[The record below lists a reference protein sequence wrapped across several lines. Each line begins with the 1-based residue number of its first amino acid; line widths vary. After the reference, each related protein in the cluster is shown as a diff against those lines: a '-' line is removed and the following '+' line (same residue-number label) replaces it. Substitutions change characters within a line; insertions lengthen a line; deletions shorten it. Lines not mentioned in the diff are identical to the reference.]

1 MEQIMT
7 NTFKNTSLLRVS
19 RWSSVRQTLTEW
31 QRRARSRRELMG
43 LSDTGLRDIGCS
55 RCDAERE
62 GSKPF
67 WMV

>member
-1 MEQIMT
+1 MST
-7 NTFKNTSLLRVS
+7 NNKNSSPLRASPWS
-19 RWSSVRQTLTEW
+19 RIRHNFGEW
-31 QRRARSRRELMG
+31 RRRSQSRRELMS

-62 GSKPF
+62 ASKPF